1 MTPISISKILEKG
14 VESDRFPWKI
24 GMLLY
29 TISYGFIFGFL
40 DAYFWDDWY
49 VNFKMTSAEAHQYWK
64 DDLGFFPTNR
74 FIEISLLDRNPVLF
88 HLLTFVIFLLIPVV
102 TFSIAKC
109 FKLISQ
115 EQRFYLAIILL
126 VLPINSARVSMACFR
141 LSYSLLIFLVAWLV
155 LVHPRTS
162 RFKYLATPL
171 FAFSFLAQSLIPFFV
186 LPCLHNWYLGH
197 NRNDERWKVKTL
209 VRVSYLAVAPLYLLI
224 AWIFNP
230 PVEERRDYFT
240 PGLSGVVRALVILLA
255 VSLVFVWSASRKQ
268 KDQEQW
274 RTNVL
279 FSLSF
284 LFLAFGAA
292 AYIASGR
299 LVDISE
305 WMLNFVP
312 RASDWDSRHQ
322 LLLGLGISLLVSTFL
337 MTIDK
342 TRRTRAFVGFIVLCV
357 VLNFSMMQ
365 GYYVDALKQKEVVSL
380 LSKIEGISDWKK
392 VVVADEANV
401 YNARN
406 RGIRSYEWEQ
416 MIVKAGGN
424 EKVVVVTSTQP
435 CATDQKQESAVFLII
450 GSSQGRL
457 ASMVKGE
464 VKLNIGVNSVS
475 ICP

>member
-1 MTPISISKILEKG
+1 
-14 VESDRFPWKI
+14 
-24 GMLLY
+24 
-29 TISYGFIFGFL
+29 
-40 DAYFWDDWY
+40 
-49 VNFKMTSAEAHQYWK
+49 
-64 DDLGFFPTNR
+64 
-74 FIEISLLDRNPVLF
+74 
-88 HLLTFVIFLLIPVV
+88 
-102 TFSIAKC
+102 
-109 FKLISQ
+109 
-115 EQRFYLAIILL
+115 
-126 VLPINSARVSMACFR
+126 
-141 LSYSLLIFLVAWLV
+141 
-155 LVHPRTS
+155 
-162 RFKYLATPL
+162 
-171 FAFSFLAQSLIPFFV
+171 
-186 LPCLHNWYLGH
+186 
-197 NRNDERWKVKTL
+197 
-209 VRVSYLAVAPLYLLI
+209 
-224 AWIFNP
+224 
-230 PVEERRDYFT
+230 
-240 PGLSGVVRALVILLA
+240 
-255 VSLVFVWSASRKQ
+255 
-268 KDQEQW
+268 
-274 RTNVL
+274 
-279 FSLSF
+279 
-284 LFLAFGAA
+284 
-292 AYIASGR
+292 
-299 LVDISE
+299 
-305 WMLNFVP
+305 
-312 RASDWDSRHQ
+312 
-322 LLLGLGISLLVSTFL
+322 